1 MMQIAPIL
9 RALSRHRIAATL
21 IALEVALACAVLC
34 NAFFLIGNRLDLMQL
49 DSGVDEAA
57 LGLVSLSG
65 CDGCTHA
72 DLNARVLDAVRRI
85 PGVRAAGTIN
95 TVPFAPAAGNN
106 GICLDQACTQ
116 DGGVPH
122 FYTASPG
129 AVAALGLKP
138 DSGRAFND
146 ADYQPFTHFA
156 PDTADVWITRALADH
171 LWRGQDPLGREFWSG
186 GHYRV
191 VGTLPHLA
199 RPDPG
204 RSEDGAI
211 GSDWSVLIPV
221 REASQSGI
229 YVLRADPRELPRV
242 VEQARSAVARAA
254 PDAVLDGAYSKPLN
268 ELRQRYFQSD
278 RAMAKLL
285 LAVIA
290 AMLLVTALG
299 IVGLASFWV
308 QQRTRQIGIRRAL
321 GATRRDILQHFHT
334 ENLLIVGA
342 GVVLGMLPAY
352 AGNVLLM
359 GFFELDRLPAIY
371 LPAGAALLCALGQ
384 LAVLGPALRAAA
396 VPPAT
401 ATRSA

>member
-1 MMQIAPIL
+1 MHIRPIL
-9 RALSRHRIAATL
+9 RALSRHRIAASL

-34 NAFFLIGNRLDLMQL
+34 NAFFLIGNRLQLVQL
-49 DSGVDEAA
+49 DSGIDEAA

-65 CDGCTHA
+65 CDGCSDA
-72 DLNARVLDAVRRI
+72 DLNARVLDALRRI

-106 GICLDQACTQ
+106 GVCLDQACTQ
-116 DGGVPH
+116 VGGVPH
-122 FYTASPG
+122 FYTASAG
-129 AVAALGLKP
+129 AIAALGLKP
-138 DSGRAFND
+138 DSGRAFG
-146 ADYQPFTHFA
+146 AGDYQAFEHFA
-156 PDTADVWITRALADH
+156 PATADVWITRALAEH
-171 LWRGQDPLGREFWSG
+171 LWPGQDPLGRELWAG

-191 VGTLPHLA
+191 VGILRHLA

-211 GSDWSVLIPV
+211 GGDWSVLIPV
-221 REASQSGI
+221 REASQSGT

-242 VEQARSAVARAA
+242 VAQARSAVARVA
-254 PDAVLDGAYSKPLN
+254 PDAVLDGEYSKPLD

-308 QQRTRQIGIRRAL
+308 QQRTRQIGVRRAL
-321 GATRRDILQHFHT
+321 GATRRDILRHFQT

-342 GVVLGMLPAY
+342 GVALGMLLAY
-352 AGNVLLM
+352 AGNVVLM
-359 GFFELDRLPAIY
+359 RFFELERLPAAY

>member
-1 MMQIAPIL
+1 MHIRPIL
-9 RALSRHRIAATL
+9 RALSRHRIAASL

-34 NAFFLIGNRLDLMQL
+34 NAFFLIGNRLQLVQL
-49 DSGVDEAA
+49 DSGIDEAA

-65 CDGCTHA
+65 CDGCSDA
-72 DLNARVLDAVRRI
+72 DLNARVLDALRRI

-95 TVPFAPAAGNN
+95 TVPFAPAAGNS
-106 GICLDQACTQ
+106 GVCLDQACTQ
-116 DGGVPH
+116 VGGVPH
-122 FYTASPG
+122 FYTASAG
-129 AVAALGLKP
+129 AIAALGLKP
-138 DSGRAFND
+138 DSGRAFG
-146 ADYQPFTHFA
+146 AGDYQAFEHFA
-156 PDTADVWITRALADH
+156 PATADVWITRALAEH
-171 LWRGQDPLGREFWSG
+171 LWPGQDPLGRDLWAG

-191 VGTLPHLA
+191 VGILRHLA

-211 GSDWSVLIPV
+211 GGDWSVLIPV
-221 REASQSGI
+221 REASQSGT

-242 VEQARSAVARAA
+242 VAQARSAVARAA
-254 PDAVLDGAYSKPLN
+254 PDAVLDGEYSKPLD

-308 QQRTRQIGIRRAL
+308 QQRTRQIGVRRAL
-321 GATRRDILQHFHT
+321 GATRRDILRHFQT

-342 GVVLGMLPAY
+342 GVALGMLLAY
-352 AGNVLLM
+352 AGNVVLM
-359 GFFELDRLPAIY
+359 RFFELERLPAAY
-371 LPAGAALLCALGQ
+371 LPVGAALLCALGQ

>member
-1 MMQIAPIL
+1 MHIRPIL
-9 RALSRHRIAATL
+9 RALSRHRIAASL

-34 NAFFLIGNRLDLMQL
+34 NAFFLIGNRLQLVQL
-49 DSGVDEAA
+49 DSGIDEAA

-65 CDGCTHA
+65 CDGCSDA
-72 DLNARVLDAVRRI
+72 DLNARVLDALRRI

-106 GICLDQACTQ
+106 GVCLDQACTQ
-116 DGGVPH
+116 VGGVPH
-122 FYTASPG
+122 FYTASAG
-129 AVAALGLKP
+129 AIAALGLKP
-138 DSGRAFND
+138 DSGRTFGAG
-146 ADYQPFTHFA
+146 DYQAFEHFA
-156 PDTADVWITRALADH
+156 PATADVWITRALAEH
-171 LWRGQDPLGREFWSG
+171 LWPGQDPLGRELWAG

-191 VGTLPHLA
+191 VGILRHLA

-211 GSDWSVLIPV
+211 GGDWSVLIPV
-221 REASQSGI
+221 REASQSGT

-242 VEQARSAVARAA
+242 VAQARSAVARVA
-254 PDAVLDGAYSKPLN
+254 PDAVLDGEYSKPLD

-308 QQRTRQIGIRRAL
+308 QQRTRQIGVRRAL
-321 GATRRDILQHFHT
+321 GATRRDILRHFQT

-342 GVVLGMLPAY
+342 GVALGMLLAY
-352 AGNVLLM
+352 AGNVVLM
-359 GFFELDRLPAIY
+359 RFFELERLPAAY

>member
-1 MMQIAPIL
+1 MHIRPIL
-9 RALSRHRIAATL
+9 RALSRHRIAASL

-34 NAFFLIGNRLDLMQL
+34 NAFFLIGNRLQLVQL
-49 DSGVDEAA
+49 DSGIDEAA

-65 CDGCTHA
+65 CDGCSDA
-72 DLNARVLDAVRRI
+72 DLNARVLDALRRI

-95 TVPFAPAAGNN
+95 TVPFAPAAGNS
-106 GICLDQACTQ
+106 GVCLDQACTQ
-116 DGGVPH
+116 VGGVPH
-122 FYTASPG
+122 FYTASAG
-129 AVAALGLKP
+129 AIAALGLKP
-138 DSGRAFND
+138 DSGRAFG
-146 ADYQPFTHFA
+146 AGDYQAFEHFA
-156 PDTADVWITRALADH
+156 PATADVWITRALAEH
-171 LWRGQDPLGREFWSG
+171 LWPGQDPLGRELWAG

-191 VGTLPHLA
+191 VGILRHLA

-211 GSDWSVLIPV
+211 GGDWSVLIPV
-221 REASQSGI
+221 REASQSGT

-242 VEQARSAVARAA
+242 VAQARSAVARAA
-254 PDAVLDGAYSKPLN
+254 PDAVLDGEYSKPLD

-308 QQRTRQIGIRRAL
+308 QQRTRQIGVRRAL
-321 GATRRDILQHFHT
+321 GATRRDILRHFQT

-342 GVVLGMLPAY
+342 GVALGMLLAY
-352 AGNVLLM
+352 AGNVVLM
-359 GFFELDRLPAIY
+359 RFFELERLPAAY

>member
-1 MMQIAPIL
+1 MHIRPIL
-9 RALSRHRIAATL
+9 RALSRHRIAASL

-34 NAFFLIGNRLDLMQL
+34 NAFFLIGNRLQLVQL
-49 DSGVDEAA
+49 DSGIDEAA

-65 CDGCTHA
+65 CDGCSDA
-72 DLNARVLDAVRRI
+72 DLNARVLDALRRI

-106 GICLDQACTQ
+106 GVCLDQACTQ
-116 DGGVPH
+116 VGGVPH
-122 FYTASPG
+122 FYTASAG
-129 AVAALGLKP
+129 AIAALGLKP
-138 DSGRAFND
+138 DSGRAFG
-146 ADYQPFTHFA
+146 AGDYQAFEHFA
-156 PDTADVWITRALADH
+156 PATADVWITRALAEH
-171 LWRGQDPLGREFWSG
+171 LWPGQDPLGRELWAG

-191 VGTLPHLA
+191 VGILRHLA

-211 GSDWSVLIPV
+211 GGDWSVLIPV
-221 REASQSGI
+221 REASQSGT

-242 VEQARSAVARAA
+242 VAQARNAVARAA
-254 PDAVLDGAYSKPLN
+254 PDAVLDGEYSKPLD

-308 QQRTRQIGIRRAL
+308 QQRTRQIGVRRAL
-321 GATRRDILQHFHT
+321 GATRRDILRHFQT

-342 GVVLGMLPAY
+342 GVALGMVLAY
-352 AGNVLLM
+352 AGNVVLM
-359 GFFELDRLPAIY
+359 RFFELERLPAAY
-371 LPAGAALLCALGQ
+371 LPVGAALLCALGQ

>member
-1 MMQIAPIL
+1 MHIRPIL
-9 RALSRHRIAATL
+9 RALSRHRIAASL

-34 NAFFLIGNRLDLMQL
+34 NAFFLIGNRLQLVQL
-49 DSGVDEAA
+49 DSGIEEAA

-65 CDGCTHA
+65 CDGCSDA
-72 DLNARVLDAVRRI
+72 DLNARVLDALRRI

-106 GICLDQACTQ
+106 GVCLDQACTQ
-116 DGGVPH
+116 VGGVPH
-122 FYTASPG
+122 FYTASAG
-129 AVAALGLKP
+129 AIAALGLKP
-138 DSGRAFND
+138 DSGRAFG
-146 ADYQPFTHFA
+146 AGDYQAFEHFA
-156 PDTADVWITRALADH
+156 PATADVWITRALAEH
-171 LWRGQDPLGREFWSG
+171 LWPGQDPLGRELWAG

-191 VGTLPHLA
+191 VGILRHLA

-211 GSDWSVLIPV
+211 GGDWSVLIPV
-221 REASQSGI
+221 REASQSGT

-242 VEQARSAVARAA
+242 VAQARSAVARVA
-254 PDAVLDGAYSKPLN
+254 PDAVLDGEYSKPLD

-308 QQRTRQIGIRRAL
+308 QQRTRQIGVRRAL
-321 GATRRDILQHFHT
+321 GATRRDILRHFQT

-342 GVVLGMLPAY
+342 GVALGMLLAY
-352 AGNVLLM
+352 AGNVVLM
-359 GFFELDRLPAIY
+359 RFFELERLPAAY